1 MQSSPESTRLDPR
14 SGESAAPGL
23 SERAF
28 SAMAHHLRSRLLA
41 TLRLAG
47 PATATSLARTLG
59 TNSGA
64 TSYHLR
70 RLHEAGLIED
80 THKGAGRR
88 RVWRAV
94 PIPAGW
100 QVRAVTD
107 APGAAAAWDW
117 VEHDVVRHIAEQSAD
132 WLDRSR
138 DWPPSWREATR
149 TSDGLVLVTAEQLD
163 RLRDDL
169 AHVVAK
175 YRRVGQGN
183 PQAKRVAVYSLAV
196 PLDRSSDSGG

>member
-1 MQSSPESTRLDPR
+1 MQKSRESDVPRPPRRDSP
-14 SGESAAPGL
+14 GPGL

-28 SAMAHHLRSRLLA
+28 SAMAHPLRSRLLA
-41 TLRLAG
+41 TLRLSG
-47 PATATSLARTLG
+47 PATATALAGTLG
-59 TNSGA
+59 TNSGS

-70 RLHEAGLIED
+70 RLHEAGLVED
-80 THKGAGRR
+80 THEGEGRR

-100 QVRAVTD
+100 QVREVTD
-107 APGAAAAWDW
+107 APGAAAVWDW
-117 VEHDVVRHIAEQSAD
+117 VEHDVVRHIAEQSAQ

-138 DWPPSWREATR
+138 EWPASWRKATR
-149 TSDGLVLVTAEQLD
+149 TSDGLVLVTAEQLEQ
-163 RLRDDL
+163 LRAEL
-169 AHVVAK
+169 AQVVAR

-196 PLDRSSDSGG
+196 PLDRSSDSGS